1 MIRQIKKQKKD
12 ASSLQLLWGMVVFFM
27 ISFLFFYS
35 ILNLCFQT
43 LVHDPSHVFMGACF
57 AVLMADVV
65 VGFYFHAW
73 QIALYPVY
81 DFVITVVMMLVWLIP
96 APAIQ
101 YVGVVIFLRWP
112 EIMMMDGILR
122 YRLNTRPVL
131 IKILVIVRIFYMIM
145 LAAHIAGCLF
155 YLIDHSCI
163 ET

>member
-1 MIRQIKKQKKD
+1 
-12 ASSLQLLWGMVVFFM
+12 
-27 ISFLFFYS
+27 
-35 ILNLCFQT
+35 
-43 LVHDPSHVFMGACF
+43 
-57 AVLMADVV
+57 MADVV

-81 DFVITVVMMLVWLIP
+81 DFVITVVMMLVWLVP
-96 APAIQ
+96 AAAIQ
-101 YVGVVIFLRWP
+101 YVGMVIFLRLP

-145 LAAHIAGCLF
+145 LAAHMAGCIF

-163 ET
+163 EA